1 MINNKEQE
9 QKYGLMELNM
19 KEIIK
24 MVVKKVMEHYI
35 LQMDPNIKD
44 SFLKMKYMDMENM
57 NGLMEEYIKVIGNK
71 IK

>member
-9 QKYGLMELNM
+9 LKYGLMELNM

>member
-1 MINNKEQE
+1 
-9 QKYGLMELNM
+9 M

-24 MVVKKVMEHYI
+24 MVEKKVMVYYI
-35 LQMDPNIKD
+35 LLMDLNIKD

-57 NGLMEEYIKVIGNK
+57 NGLMVEYIKEIGNK